1 MSRQN
6 STCPSP
12 PVLPNGVLAPN
23 SANMSA
29 RSRQAQQINVQT
41 SCGGANFV
49 RKIMTL
55 PTTIGSFNFA
65 DNQINATVPF
75 SKLSF
80 FTTQTNN
87 ITFGNTAVTIS
98 LGGFNLLN
106 TVLSAANPS
115 SFVQLFPLNTGNLQL
130 GNSVYLTAVGNF
142 LFVANTL
149 QSAGFFSQLSLF
161 TKQQEK
167 ILFGNST
174 ITMTIGSFNFTN
186 NQITATVPS
195 SELNLFTNQTSGIT
209 IGNFATPTTIGSFYL
224 ATNLILST
232 IPTNSLNLFTNQ
244 SGSIV
249 VGNPNITCNIGS
261 FNLMNKRITTTA
273 PNDLITILDTQI
285 GGITMGHLSGPFTLK
300 ASTANINA
308 TTSAT
313 ITSPSTNIN
322 ATTKVDIT
330 TPNLNVKASNGNSL
344 EVLTEA
350 NDNIRLDFHSQNGF
364 TTDFDACIAC
374 LGGGSGSNQG
384 GTLNLAAS
392 TTNFNN
398 LTTINANTPTFNVIN
413 GASKVK
419 LRVEPQYAGIEFNSS
434 IFQFIN
440 TSDQFDTRIYSNGG
454 TPSNGQGSLS
464 IEASTTN
471 INATTKVD
479 ITTPNLNVK
488 ASNGN
493 SLEVLTEGNDY
504 VRLDFHSNSL
514 YSTDFD
520 SRIASIGGT
529 ASDAGGTLNL
539 ASGTINFNNAT
550 TVNSNTPQFML
561 IYGGNSL
568 ELNAGGNAASID
580 FHSNSSYP
588 NTDWDAR
595 IISQGGSSS
604 AGGGA
609 LYLNAEATGGSI
621 NIDTP
626 TIKINNNLFR
636 YVPST
641 SYTPRLSTGSNVI
654 LKGSY
659 SITGNMMTVRIILYT
674 GGNIGYDGNGI
685 YKYSIPS
692 GYKILSVD
700 FNSYLGDGGAIKLY
714 DSLGAIGGS
723 IGGTCIGSGYIQHRG
738 YNTATICVL
747 AATDSSLVIVG
758 TSSSNNNQNFHSNTY
773 YPLSLVGLYCSFT
786 ATFPIVETILP

>member
-167 ILFGNST
+167 ILFGNSS

-209 IGNFATPTTIGSFYL
+209 IGNFATPTTIGSFSL

-313 ITSPSTNIN
+313 ITSPTTAINATTSATITSPSTNINATTTTITSPTTAINATTSATITSPSTNIN

-330 TPNLNVKASNGNSL
+330 TPNLNVKASNGN
-344 EVLTEA
+344 
-350 NDNIRLDFHSQNGF
+350 
-364 TTDFDACIAC
+364 
-374 LGGGSGSNQG
+374 
-384 GTLNLAAS
+384 
-392 TTNFNN
+392 
-398 LTTINANTPTFNVIN
+398 
-413 GASKVK
+413 
-419 LRVEPQYAGIEFNSS
+419 Y
-434 IFQFIN
+434 
-440 TSDQFDTRIYSNGG
+440 
-454 TPSNGQGSLS
+454 
-464 IEASTTN
+464 
-471 INATTKVD
+471 
-479 ITTPNLNVK
+479 
-488 ASNGN
+488 
-493 SLEVLTEGNDY
+493 LEVLTEGNDY
-504 VRLDFHSNSL
+504 VRLDFHSNS
-514 YSTDFD
+514 SFTTDFD
-520 SRIASIGGT
+520 SRIASTGGT

-550 TVNSNTPQFML
+550 TVNSNTPKFNV

-568 ELNAGGNAASID
+568 ELATGNNNALID
-580 FHSNSSYP
+580 FHSNSSFT
-588 NTDWDAR
+588 TDYDSR
-595 IISQGGSSS
+595 IIGYGGSALDGS
-604 AGGGA
+604 GA
-609 LYLNAEATGGSI
+609 IAIQTNDLNLMAPNVYIRS
-621 NIDTP
+621 
-626 TIKINNNLFR
+626 NLFR

-641 SYTPRLSTGSNVI
+641 SYTPTLTVGSCVN
-654 LKGSY
+654 LYGSY
-659 SITGNMMTVRIILYT
+659 SIMGNMMTVIITGNTFAGGT
-674 GGNIGYDGNGI
+674 GGDVLPPLLSLIPYGYE
-685 YKYSIPS
+685 IPA
-692 GYKILSVD
+692 GFTIKSVP
-700 FNSYLGDGGAIKLY
+700 YGTTPTGGAIVLY
-714 DSLGAIGGS
+714 NPAYTTNLTLGASAIGNG
-723 IGGTCIGSGYIQHRG
+723 CVRVRIQP
-738 YNTATICVL
+738 YKYEIITIQAITNTTLGVL
-747 AATDSSLVIVG
+747 IRNNDA
-758 TSSSNNNQNFHSNTY
+758 TSSNGGFQAPGY
-773 YPLSLVGLYCSFT
+773 YPFSTQQMTFSFT
-786 ATFPIVETILP
+786 ATFPIN